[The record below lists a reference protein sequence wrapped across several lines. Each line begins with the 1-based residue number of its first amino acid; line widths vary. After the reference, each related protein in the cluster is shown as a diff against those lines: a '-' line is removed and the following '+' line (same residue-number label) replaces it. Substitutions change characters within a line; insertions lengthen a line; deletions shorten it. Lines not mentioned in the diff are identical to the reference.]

1 MMRALAD
8 LLLAA
13 LSAVAAERRWQCAAS
28 ANFELYTTASEK
40 KAREAVI
47 RLEQVRSF
55 FLETTGL
62 KPPSRGPVRVVA
74 FNSAAE
80 YAPYRMGPGAAAFA
94 GGAPGRD
101 DIVIESLSEDTWP
114 QAVHEYVHLLFKPYP
129 KLPLWF
135 NEGQAEVY
143 STLRFSGAKAEVGEA
158 PQGRLLFLRTNPW
171 ITLATLFAVDRG
183 SPYYTG
189 ESGQQVF
196 YAESWALAHM
206 LLFADGYRPH
216 AARFL
221 RLAEAGVGEGEAF
234 ASAYSKSIAQV
245 RSDLDAYVH
254 SDRIQPLVYDLAA
267 LKTADP
273 TIHAANPLDVGLV
286 LAGVFEDIQKDD
298 EAREAY
304 QRLQQQYAA
313 DPRIPEALGYL
324 QWRLKREDE
333 ARAEFAKA
341 AALGSRSPH
350 LYYDYASLLDAAGA
364 PPEKQIP
371 LLRRAI
377 ELDPQFREARY
388 DLAMLLVAEEEFE
401 DAEAQFAAIPR
412 VEPPEAF
419 RFYRAMAYARYDAG
433 DTDAARAT
441 AQRAAAVAPD
451 AAGKASAETLLAT
464 IETPPPAVHE
474 HKKLIERPYATLQG
488 DLEQIDCQPGAVRIL
503 LTGGR
508 GPLWL
513 LLSGG
518 AGSLTC
524 GPQKPRPV
532 RVQYVPAR
540 SEEHGT
546 AGVVHSIEFR

>member
-1 MMRALAD
+1 MVRVLAA
-8 LLLAA
+8 LLLTA
-13 LSAVAAERRWQCAAS
+13 LSAVAAERRWLRASS
-28 ANFELYTTASEK
+28 ANFELYTTAGEK
-40 KAREAVI
+40 KARDAVV
-47 RLEQVRSF
+47 RFEQVRRF
-55 FLETTGL
+55 FLGTAGL
-62 KPPSRGPVRVVA
+62 KPPSNGRVRVVA
-74 FNSAAE
+74 FNSAAQ

-101 DIVIESLSEDTWP
+101 DIVMRSLSEDTWP

-129 KLPLWF
+129 KLPLWL

-143 STLRFSGAKAEVGEA
+143 STLRFNGAKALAGEI

-171 ITLATLFAVDRG
+171 ISLPALFAVDRD
-183 SPYYTG
+183 SPYYTQ
-189 ESGQQVF
+189 ESGQQIF

-206 LLFADGYRPH
+206 LLFADEYRPH

-221 RLAEAGVGEGEAF
+221 RLAEAGVAEAEAF
-234 ASAYSKSIAQV
+234 GSAYSKSVAQV
-245 RSDLDAYVH
+245 RADLDDYVRGGH
-254 SDRIQPLVYDLAA
+254 AQTFVYDLAA
-267 LKTADP
+267 AKPADP
-273 TIHAANPLDVGLV
+273 TVRAADPLDVALV
-286 LAGVFEDIQKDD
+286 LAGVLEDIGKDD
-298 EAREAY
+298 EARGAY
-304 QRLQQQYAA
+304 LRLEHEYAA

-324 QWRLKREDE
+324 EWRLKREGE

-350 LYYDYASLLDAAGA
+350 LYADYASLLDAEGG
-364 PPEKQIP
+364 PVEKQIP

-401 DAEAQFAAIPR
+401 EAEAQFAAIPR

-433 DTDAARAT
+433 DTEAARAS
-441 AQRAAAVAPD
+441 ALRAAAVAPD
-451 AAGKASAETLLAT
+451 AAGRASVEALLAT
-464 IETPPPAVHE
+464 IETPPPAAHG
-474 HKKLIERPYATLQG
+474 HKTLIERPYATLEG
-488 DLEQIDCQPGAVRIL
+488 NLEQVDCQPGAVRIL
-503 LTGGR
+503 LTSER

-524 GPQKPRPV
+524 GPQKPRHV
-532 RVQYVPAR
+532 RVEYVPAWN
-540 SEEHGT
+540 EERGT